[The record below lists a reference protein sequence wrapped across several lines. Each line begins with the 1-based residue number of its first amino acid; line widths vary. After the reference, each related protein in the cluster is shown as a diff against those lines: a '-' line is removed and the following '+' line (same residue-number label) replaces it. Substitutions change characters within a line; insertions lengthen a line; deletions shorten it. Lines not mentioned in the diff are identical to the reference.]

1 MFATNSF
8 QNEIKKVVKTIFEV
22 KVWQMNTNEI
32 KNLWQQGL
40 ATLNCK
46 ANDEQQHK
54 LKQYV
59 TLLHRWNKTYNLT
72 AIRDPQQMIP
82 LHIFDSLAVAPYI
95 EGETCLD
102 VGSGGGLPGIPL
114 AIMQPNRRFTLLD
127 TNGKKT
133 RFMQQAT
140 IELGLKNIV
149 IVHGRV
155 EKWSSNS
162 KFDTIISR
170 AFASIHD
177 FIHLSSHHLSK
188 NGQMLAMKGQFPQDE
203 INSLS
208 KEFIVEYSKTLVIPE
223 VSASRCLVK
232 IISKT

>member
-1 MFATNSF
+1 
-8 QNEIKKVVKTIFEV
+8 
-22 KVWQMNTNEI
+22 MNTNEI
-32 KNLWQQGL
+32 KNLWKQGL
-40 ATLNCK
+40 TQLNCK
-46 ANDEQQHK
+46 ASNKQQYQ
-54 LKQYV
+54 LEQYV
-59 TLLHRWNKTYNLT
+59 GLLHRWNKIYNLT

-95 EGETCLD
+95 EGERCLD

-114 AIMQPNRRFTLLD
+114 AIMQPKRKFTLLD

-149 IVHGRV
+149 IVHNRV
-155 EKWSSNS
+155 EKWSSS
-162 KFDTIISR
+162 FKFDTIISR
-170 AFASIHD
+170 AFASIDD
-177 FIHLSSHHLSK
+177 FTHHSSHHLSK

-203 INSLS
+203 INALAN
-208 KEFIVEYSKTLVIPE
+208 KFIVEYSRTLVIPE
-223 VSASRCLVK
+223 VSVSRCLIK